1 MPSDFQSLL
10 EEIQD
15 RVEAAKADIAQ
26 AGMAGEWQHA
36 RQIADAA
43 KALESVH
50 TRLVEVRRDFRK
62 AIGDLDELTKTHTKA
77 PQTRL
82 MIRIN
87 WRLVGKEMPDTLVD
101 EPTGAE
107 AMAKFLEVLV
117 ETNGLEILD
126 HVQRIPCGG
135 SGLVSKNPRLDFINP
150 ANGEEYGSRP
160 VGRTGWHVKTHTSTK
175 TKVEQIHQIKAMLG
189 LPRQMVEAEIL
200 EK

>member
-15 RVEAAKADIAQ
+15 RVETAKTDIAE

-43 KALESVH
+43 KTLETVQA
-50 TRLVEVRRDFRK
+50 RLVEVRRDYRK
-62 AIGDLDELTKTHTKA
+62 AISDLDELTKSHTKA

-82 MIRIN
+82 VIRIR
-87 WRLVGKEMPDTLVD
+87 WQLSGKNLPDTVVD

-107 AMAKFLEVLV
+107 ALARFLEVLV
-117 ETNGLEILD
+117 ETSGQEVLD

-135 SGLVSKNPRLDFINP
+135 SGLVSKNPRQDFINP
-150 ANGEEYGSRP
+150 ANSEEYGSRP
-160 VGRTGWHVKTHTSTK
+160 IGRTGWHVKTHTSTK
-175 TKVEQIHQIKAMLG
+175 TKVEQIHQIKTMLG